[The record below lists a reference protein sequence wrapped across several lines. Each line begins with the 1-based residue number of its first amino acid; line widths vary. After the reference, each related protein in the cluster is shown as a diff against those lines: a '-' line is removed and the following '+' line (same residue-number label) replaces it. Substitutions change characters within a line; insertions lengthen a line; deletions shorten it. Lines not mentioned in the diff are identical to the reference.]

1 LLDKRL
7 RLAVRVSRLGRRGR
21 GHGLEEH

>member
-7 RLAVRVSRLGRRGR
+7 RLAVQVPRLGRRRG
-21 GHGLEEH
+21 GHGP